1 MLIKVNT
8 TNIKKQKSKKLK
20 LSSFLLCGLLST
32 NLLTG
37 CNRTVFDTKY
47 GFDKALILGDD
58 TSIIANVI
66 NWKDYEGEQLQF
78 VTSDGLIILSSSFDT
93 NCFYGSS
100 TNYSIEKV
108 AKNAI
113 SSEEEIYTIGEEQEK
128 TTFNLD
134 LLDTNWKFNKSITFN
149 GNNALILPVAEWK
162 DYEGEQLQIIT
173 PDGLIANLCSYNSKL
188 INDEFSNTKAQDFAS
203 YYIGN
208 DGNVTDLSTNVKI
221 NGAFNKDIIDTKLG
235 FNKAIIIKDNSVLI
249 LPISK
254 WCDYEGE
261 QLQLQIEN
269 GPLVV
274 TAAYDTILI
283 NDISS
288 TTKALDIAKSL
299 SSNVIDLSAD
309 YTYDSPIIYNGTII
323 DLNYGFTNGIIS
335 NDNSATALKINK
347 WCDYEGEQLQIELP
361 NGDVILTS
369 SIFLDLLNGGTSSL
383 NATSLAGDYINENGK
398 LIDKSNGNYE
408 SSVYNTYLLDT
419 ELKFQ
424 YALKVINGNVTIIP
438 LKKWQDFANTDG
450 NKDKENSPNCE
461 QLQLILPDKTAI
473 VTTAYDTI
481 LVKTDNIMDIAELF
495 RGAEGVIND
504 LTSYVGQ
511 PDVSGWNISL
521 FDTKYH
527 FSYAIFNNDSSTQIF
542 PISKWRDYSEGEQLQ
557 LQFSDNTGFLT
568 SFVNT
573 TLVDPQTEN
582 IENIIAASFSG
593 QLQENNKLV
602 KKYN

>member
-203 YYIGN
+203 YYVGN
-208 DGNVTDLSTNVKI
+208 DGNITDLSTNVKI

-557 LQFSDNTGFLT
+557 LQFSDKTGFLT

-573 TLVDPQTEN
+573 TLVGPQTEN

>member
-203 YYIGN
+203 YYVGN

>member
-37 CNRTVFDTKY
+37 CNRTIFDTKY

-149 GNNALILPVAEWK
+149 GNNAIILPVAEWK

-203 YYIGN
+203 YYVGN

>member
-149 GNNALILPVAEWK
+149 GYNALILPVAEWK

-203 YYIGN
+203 YYVGN

>member
-162 DYEGEQLQIIT
+162 DYQGEQLQIIT

-203 YYIGN
+203 YYVGN
-208 DGNVTDLSTNVKI
+208 DGNVTDLSTNVEI

-593 QLQENNKLV
+593 QLQEDNKLV

>member
-113 SSEEEIYTIGEEQEK
+113 YSEEEIYTIGEEQEK

-203 YYIGN
+203 YYVGN

-438 LKKWQDFANTDG
+438 LKKWQDFANTNG

-527 FSYAIFNNDSSTQIF
+527 FSYAIFNNGSSTQIF

>member
-47 GFDKALILGDD
+47 GFDKALILGND

-203 YYIGN
+203 YYVGN

-461 QLQLILPDKTAI
+461 QLQLILPD
-473 VTTAYDTI
+473 
-481 LVKTDNIMDIAELF
+481 
-495 RGAEGVIND
+495 
-504 LTSYVGQ
+504 
-511 PDVSGWNISL
+511 
-521 FDTKYH
+521 
-527 FSYAIFNNDSSTQIF
+527 
-542 PISKWRDYSEGEQLQ
+542 
-557 LQFSDNTGFLT
+557 
-568 SFVNT
+568 
-573 TLVDPQTEN
+573 
-582 IENIIAASFSG
+582 
-593 QLQENNKLV
+593 
-602 KKYN
+602 

>member
-47 GFDKALILGDD
+47 GFDKALILGND

-203 YYIGN
+203 YYVGN

>member
-203 YYIGN
+203 YYVGN

-221 NGAFNKDIIDTKLG
+221 NGVFNKDIIDTKLG

-438 LKKWQDFANTDG
+438 LKKWQDFANTNG

>member
-1 MLIKVNT
+1 M
-8 TNIKKQKSKKLK
+8 
-20 LSSFLLCGLLST
+20 
-32 NLLTG
+32 
-37 CNRTVFDTKY
+37 
-47 GFDKALILGDD
+47 
-58 TSIIANVI
+58 
-66 NWKDYEGEQLQF
+66 
-78 VTSDGLIILSSSFDT
+78 
-93 NCFYGSS
+93 
-100 TNYSIEKV
+100 
-108 AKNAI
+108 
-113 SSEEEIYTIGEEQEK
+113 
-128 TTFNLD
+128 
-134 LLDTNWKFNKSITFN
+134 
-149 GNNALILPVAEWK
+149 
-162 DYEGEQLQIIT
+162 
-173 PDGLIANLCSYNSKL
+173 
-188 INDEFSNTKAQDFAS
+188 
-203 YYIGN
+203 
-208 DGNVTDLSTNVKI
+208 STNVKI

-408 SSVYNTYLLDT
+408 SSVYNTCLLDT

>member
-37 CNRTVFDTKY
+37 CNRTIFDTKY

-203 YYIGN
+203 YYVGN

-481 LVKTDNIMDIAELF
+481 LVKTDNIMEIAELF

>member
-203 YYIGN
+203 YYVGN

-593 QLQENNKLV
+593 QLQEDNKLV

>member
-149 GNNALILPVAEWK
+149 GNNAIILPVAEWK

-203 YYIGN
+203 YYVGN

>member
-203 YYIGN
+203 YYVGN

-221 NGAFNKDIIDTKLG
+221 NGVFNKDIIDTKLG

-593 QLQENNKLV
+593 QLQEDNKLV

>member
-1 MLIKVNT
+1 MLIKINT

-203 YYIGN
+203 YYVGN

>member
-162 DYEGEQLQIIT
+162 DYQGEQLQIIT

-203 YYIGN
+203 YYVGN

-383 NATSLAGDYINENGK
+383 NATSLAGDYINKNGK

>member
-113 SSEEEIYTIGEEQEK
+113 YSEEEIYTIGEEQEK

-203 YYIGN
+203 YYVGN

>member
-37 CNRTVFDTKY
+37 CNRTIFDTKY

-188 INDEFSNTKAQDFAS
+188 VNDEFSNTKAQDFAS
-203 YYIGN
+203 YYVGN

-221 NGAFNKDIIDTKLG
+221 NGVFNKDIIDTKLG

-408 SSVYNTYLLDT
+408 SSIYNTYLLDT

>member
-47 GFDKALILGDD
+47 GFDKALILGND

-203 YYIGN
+203 YYVGN

-527 FSYAIFNNDSSTQIF
+527 FSYAIFNNGSSTQIF

>member
-162 DYEGEQLQIIT
+162 DYQGEQLQIIT

-203 YYIGN
+203 YYVGN

-408 SSVYNTYLLDT
+408 SSIYNTYLLDT

-593 QLQENNKLV
+593 QLQEDNKLV

>member
-203 YYIGN
+203 YYVGN

-221 NGAFNKDIIDTKLG
+221 NGVFNKDIIDTKLG

-438 LKKWQDFANTDG
+438 LKKWQDFANTNG

-527 FSYAIFNNDSSTQIF
+527 FSYAIFNNGSSTQIF

>member
-37 CNRTVFDTKY
+37 CNRTIFDTKY

-203 YYIGN
+203 YYVGN

-221 NGAFNKDIIDTKLG
+221 NGVFNKDIIDTKLG

>member
-188 INDEFSNTKAQDFAS
+188 INDEFSNTKVQDFAS
-203 YYIGN
+203 YYVGN

-495 RGAEGVIND
+495 RGTEGVIND

>member
-1 MLIKVNT
+1 MLIKVNI

-20 LSSFLLCGLLST
+20 LSSLLLCGLLST

-162 DYEGEQLQIIT
+162 DYEGEKLQIIT

-203 YYIGN
+203 YYVGN

-369 SIFLDLLNGGTSSL
+369 SIFLDLLNGGTYSL

>member
-188 INDEFSNTKAQDFAS
+188 VNDEFSNTKAQDFAS
-203 YYIGN
+203 YYVGN

-361 NGDVILTS
+361 NGNVILTS

-593 QLQENNKLV
+593 QLQEDNKLV

>member
-113 SSEEEIYTIGEEQEK
+113 YSEEEIYTIGEEQEK

-203 YYIGN
+203 YYVGN

-235 FNKAIIIKDNSVLI
+235 FNKAIIIKDNSALI

>member
-203 YYIGN
+203 YYVGN

-495 RGAEGVIND
+495 RGSEGVIND

>member
-128 TTFNLD
+128 ITFNLD

-203 YYIGN
+203 YYVGN

>member
-203 YYIGN
+203 YYVGN

-419 ELKFQ
+419 ELKFK

>member
-203 YYIGN
+203 YYVGN

-221 NGAFNKDIIDTKLG
+221 NGVFNKDIIDTKLG

-521 FDTKYH
+521 FDTKYY

>member
-47 GFDKALILGDD
+47 GFDKALILGED

-113 SSEEEIYTIGEEQEK
+113 YSEEEIYTIGEEQEK

-203 YYIGN
+203 YYVGN

>member
-32 NLLTG
+32 NILTG

-203 YYIGN
+203 YYVGN

-557 LQFSDNTGFLT
+557 LQFFDNTGFLT

>member
-203 YYIGN
+203 YYVGN

-527 FSYAIFNNDSSTQIF
+527 FSYAIFNNGSSTQIF

>member
-203 YYIGN
+203 YYVGN

-383 NATSLAGDYINENGK
+383 NATSLAGDYINKNGK

>member
-203 YYIGN
+203 YYVGN

-221 NGAFNKDIIDTKLG
+221 NGVFNKDIIDTKLG

>member
-128 TTFNLD
+128 ITFNLD

-203 YYIGN
+203 YYVGN

-221 NGAFNKDIIDTKLG
+221 NGVFNKDIIDTKLG

>member
-1 MLIKVNT
+1 MLIKINT

-203 YYIGN
+203 YYVGN

-593 QLQENNKLV
+593 QLQEDNKLV

>member
-203 YYIGN
+203 YYVGN
-208 DGNVTDLSTNVKI
+208 DGNITDLSTNVKI

-527 FSYAIFNNDSSTQIF
+527 FSYAIFNNGSSTQIF